1 MKGIEAMDKCYC
13 VNISRIDFH
22 IASNTFSKGKSQ
34 VEYVIDCQDDQKSV
48 EGTGVKVLR
57 S

>member
-48 EGTGVKVLR
+48 EGTGVKVL
-57 S
+57 